1 MGIEGHAVLVCGGI
15 AGIAGDL
22 VAALGAAVPAVK
34 QVARAARLRYVG
46 QIDIVADL
54 AGLRLVV
61 LARISVDKGRF
72 KRPACPDGIEGCRA
86 GSSAAQIFFDHR
98 FVPII
103 GSVSGLAGRPTHE
116 VISVAGEGA
125 FGQLYLLVKDRFDRL
140 HRAAAA
146 VGIEGDGIM
155 VRLELRRVGD
165 VRVDDRL
172 LGQLVL
178 SVVPAEEGVAGL
190 GWVRREICAKGRTL
204 LDLDWRLALAAFQRD
219 RAGHSGERRGHQ
231 AEQQHS
237 GEQER
242 DDSFLHAFV
251 LSIFVKSYM

>member
-1 MGIEGHAVLVCGGI
+1 MQ
-15 AGIAGDL
+15 
-22 VAALGAAVPAVK
+22 P
-34 QVARAARLRYVG
+34 
-46 QIDIVADL
+46 
-54 AGLRLVV
+54 
-61 LARISVDKGRF
+61 
-72 KRPACPDGIEGCRA
+72 
-86 GSSAAQIFFDHR
+86 FDYL

-103 GSVSGLAGRPTHE
+103 GSVSVTAGRPTHE
-116 VISVAGEGA
+116 VISVAGKGA
-125 FGQLYLLVKDRFDRL
+125 LGQLYLFVIGHILQRL
-140 HRAAAA
+140 HRTAAA

-204 LDLDWRLALAAFQRD
+204 LDLDWRLALAVFQRD
-219 RAGHSGERRGHQ
+219 RAGHSGKRRGHQ